1 MRGGLHHASGVAART
16 EAAAFVAER
25 HQLLVPEILALDAQ
39 ESVFEAPAF
48 EVRFDH
54 FFGEAGQRDSL
65 GFETFQ
71 KPGQGYFTLRQA
83 KLGDGGR
90 HVDGKT

>member
-39 ESVFEAPAF
+39 ESVFE
-48 EVRFDH
+48 VRFEH

-71 KPGQGYFTLRQA
+71 KPGQGYFTLAAR
-83 KLGDGGR
+83 R
-90 HVDGKT
+90 